1 MENDESKTL
10 KYQMIYVGKI
20 WDENLLR
27 MEGNCRLFEDA
38 IHQGHF
44 MPNKEALPM
53 AFSDVDGREDLDQF
67 QNNQQDMLDF
77 EKPNSARPEIMSP
90 GYIPKEYSEGE
101 YDMGFDFG
109 SGEKNVEPIQHE

>member
-1 MENDESKTL
+1 MYSLYLDIEKSKEMSSDNREVEKSESFKLYTRNQFYRQFRSLMENDESKTL

-53 AFSDVDGREDLDQF
+53 AFSDVDDREDLDQF
-67 QNNQQDMLDF
+67 QNNQNDF
-77 EKPNSARPEIMSP
+77 
-90 GYIPKEYSEGE
+90 
-101 YDMGFDFG
+101 
-109 SGEKNVEPIQHE
+109 